1 MRPFLAASGAV
12 SFLVLA
18 CGQAGGSAS
27 TSAGPIVS
35 VRVDGPGRILSL
47 PPALDCPGICSASF
61 PSGTSVTL
69 AAAPADDAAFTRW
82 SGDCSG
88 ASGCTFTLAKDASVV
103 ASFEPLRLDQK
114 K

>member
-1 MRPFLAASGAV
+1 MRPFLTASGTA
-12 SFLVLA
+12 SLLLLS
-18 CGQAGGSAS
+18 CGQPGGAGWPRV
-27 TSAGPIVS
+27 GPIIS
-35 VRVDGPGRILSL
+35 VQVDGPGRILSL
-47 PPALDCPGICSASF
+47 PPALDCPGICSAAF

-88 ASGCTFTLAKDASVV
+88 ASGCTFTLARNASVV
-103 ASFEPLRLDQK
+103 ASFDPLPSDQK

>member
-1 MRPFLAASGAV
+1 MRPFLAMSGAV
-12 SFLVLA
+12 SFLLLA
-18 CGQAGGSAS
+18 CGQTGGSAPA
-27 TSAGPIVS
+27 SAGPTVS
-35 VRVDGPGRILSL
+35 VRVEGPGRILSL

-69 AAAPADDAAFTRW
+69 AAAPADDSVFAHW

-88 ASGCTFTLAKDASVV
+88 ASGCTFTLAQDASVV
-103 ASFEPLRLDQK
+103 ASFERLRLDQK